1 RFTRNFVVQGTA
13 AEWSL
18 IWLAELRHRLR
29 QLPATATKA
38 AASGPFAAHA
48 HLAFF
53 LHDEVILHV
62 PEDSA
67 DAAADAVREAAAVAT
82 TRLFG
87 SFPIDIPLDLRI
99 ATTAEK

>member
-1 RFTRNFVVQGTA
+1 MVQGTA

-18 IWLAELRHRLR
+18 IWLAEIRHRL
-29 QLPATATKA
+29 QQIPEGFAEAP
-38 AASGPFAAHA
+38 ASGPFSRAP

-62 PEDSA
+62 PQEHA
-67 DAAADAVREAAAVAT
+67 EAAAAAVRDAAAVAT

-87 SFPIDIPLDLRI
+87 SFPIDVPLDLRI
-99 ATTAEK
+99 AESADK